1 MRRLLVVLFILFL
14 EEQVGIFSLLMM
26 MKENLHCLNA
36 WFKTTVICISCMF
49 VASYISFLLYM
60 EFVESDSFKES
71 SCLLISLCRSAL
83 RAFKRRFAYSNVDYD
98 RIRLI
103 CFFFKLILGAFSFLH
118 CILFFMVFLY
128 KKKKILL
135 AGEHHP
141 SDVRVNLQMYVY
153 FLTCLFVLPDLIGH
167 CYHIMM

>member
-1 MRRLLVVLFILFL
+1 MRRLLVVLFISFL

-49 VASYISFLLYM
+49 VASYIIFLLYM
-60 EFVESDSFKES
+60 EFVEFDSFKES
-71 SCLLISLCRSAL
+71 SRLLISLCRSAL

-118 CILFFMVFLY
+118 CILFFMVFLI
-128 KKKKILL
+128 KKIDIVGWRTSSIRRQSEL
-135 AGEHHP
+135 AN
-141 SDVRVNLQMYVY
+141 V
-153 FLTCLFVLPDLIGH
+153 CLFSDFAFCLPDLIGH